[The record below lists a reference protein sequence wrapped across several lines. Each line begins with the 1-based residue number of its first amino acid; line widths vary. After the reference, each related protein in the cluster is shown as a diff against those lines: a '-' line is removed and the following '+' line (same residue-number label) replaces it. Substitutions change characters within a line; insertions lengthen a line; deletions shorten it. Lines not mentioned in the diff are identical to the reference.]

1 MATVYKVPI
10 ETIIDMNSDSGDSY
24 KRVHNENI
32 QDGAVSNFKNYT
44 QTNAAYMYNTAYS
57 SEPTL

>member
-32 QDGAVSNFKNYT
+32 QD
-44 QTNAAYMYNTAYS
+44 
-57 SEPTL
+57 EPV